1 MALNG
6 KRSLHSLN
14 GKCAQQTF
22 LARSREMWYIA
33 KERPS
38 NYKPKTHFKEVVATL
53 SKKNE
58 MGAYTRYV
66 TISFFEDKEANAPYK
81 CVLLL

>member
-1 MALNG
+1 
-6 KRSLHSLN
+6 
-14 GKCAQQTF
+14 
-22 LARSREMWYIA
+22 MWYIA

-66 TISFFEDKEANAPYK
+66 TISFFEDKEANAFYYSERISSNLIAASGILVPGPK
-81 CVLLL
+81 IAAAPSL